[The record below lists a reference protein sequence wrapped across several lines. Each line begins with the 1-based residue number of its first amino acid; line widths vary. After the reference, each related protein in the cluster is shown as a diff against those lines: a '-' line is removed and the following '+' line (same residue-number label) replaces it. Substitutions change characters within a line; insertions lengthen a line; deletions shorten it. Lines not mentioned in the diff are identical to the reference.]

1 MNLTL
6 NQQFLNKLI
15 IVLVAGM
22 IITGVL
28 IGLKVAGVFG
38 SENKNA
44 LSGSSVE
51 ETGNTGTGH
60 DEQSAVSSRENVRG
74 VNASTTSSGESDEE
88 KEVTVTWVFKNE
100 TFTYSR
106 TVSNSTY
113 SVLERK
119 APAGSGSS
127 SNGTVPGERLGRYMV
142 TTGDDGLTQS
152 LAAYFLNES
161 QSRGWG
167 DYDTIENIV
176 TFMQHYN
183 SAGTFQNLPQASSYK
198 YPYMTFYDEAGSRD
212 DVTIFAGSILK
223 SMGYPVAL
231 LVYPRQYDRG
241 YFIYPYEGIAIRSNE
256 SVPGIK
262 YYSEEATY
270 VGTVSCEL
278 VPGQY
283 TVMNQASF
291 RPADGIFRGNTT
303 IYYLD
308 NRTVP
313 AGIAEYDIRTGTMAY
328 VKDFAPPADAVP
340 DHFVLTNASW
350 IDYEYFSYID
360 TADPANLPGTIPGA
374 LAKTTP
380 SLVSTLI
387 DDKNRIRIYRDD
399 RMTSNLQPSLR
410 SPAPLASGNA
420 TGTTV
425 SFTDAR
431 SITDELRIP
440 VASGDIDDVG
450 PQNEQAKDEYWHDV
464 WYDRSNWYYDQK
476 WYLDVLNYNVI
487 ENQYLYTR
495 EDEIFVAPATAWRIR
510 YSGVPTNPP
519 DQDVPDLST
528 FSDMRF
534 AVYKVDPAT
543 NTASLFDTFS
553 YGYETGQN
561 TIKYRNYYEP
571 GSFYIA
577 VFVRNCKADV
587 SIQMNGKNPNSA

>member
-28 IGLKVAGVFG
+28 VGLKVAGVFG
-38 SENKNA
+38 SESKNA
-44 LSGSSVE
+44 LSSTANNVTGNIGNGSDERSSV
-51 ETGNTGTGH
+51 NTRGINS
-60 DEQSAVSSRENVRG
+60 SASP
-74 VNASTTSSGESDEE
+74 SGESDE
-88 KEVTVTWVFKNE
+88 KKVVTVTWVFKNE
-100 TFTYSR
+100 TFIYSR

-113 SVLERK
+113 SVFKQK
-119 APAGSGSS
+119 AAIRNGSATS
-127 SNGTVPGERLGRYMV
+127 GTVPDERLQRYIV

-152 LAAYFLNES
+152 LATYFLNES

-167 DYDTIENIV
+167 DYDTIANLV

-183 SAGTFQNLPQASSYK
+183 SAGTFQNLPGSSSYK
-198 YPYMTFYDEAGSRD
+198 YPYMTFYDESGSRD
-212 DVTIFAGSILK
+212 DVTVFAGSVLEA
-223 SMGYPVAL
+223 MGYPVGL
-231 LVYPRQYDRG
+231 LVYPQQYDRG

-256 SVPGIK
+256 SVPGTK
-262 YYSEEATY
+262 YYSEKATY
-270 VGTVSCEL
+270 IGTVSCEP

-283 TVMNQASF
+283 SVKNMTAF

-313 AGIAEYDIRTGTMAY
+313 AGIAEYDIRTGTMGYA
-328 VKDFAPPADAVP
+328 KDFAPPTDAVP
-340 DHFVLTNASW
+340 DHFVLENVSY
-350 IDYEYFSYID
+350 IGYEYFSYID
-360 TADPANLPGTIPGA
+360 TADPKNLPGTIPGA
-374 LAKTTP
+374 LAKATP
-380 SLVSTLI
+380 SLVTTLI
-387 DDKNRIRIYRDD
+387 DDKNQIRIYRDD
-399 RMTSNLQPSLR
+399 RMTGDLQPSLR
-410 SPAPLASGNA
+410 SPAPLASGNSTKDRVNF
-420 TGTTV
+420 TG
-425 SFTDAR
+425 DQ
-431 SITDELRIP
+431 SITDALRIP
-440 VASGDIDDVG
+440 VASGDIDDVA

-464 WYDRSNWYYDQK
+464 WYDRSNWYYNQK

-495 EDEIFVAPATAWRIR
+495 QGEIFVAPATAWRIR
-510 YSGVPTNPP
+510 YRAIPTNPP
-519 DQDVPDLST
+519 DQDVPGLST

-534 AVYKVDPAT
+534 AVYKVDPTT
-543 NTASLFDTFS
+543 NTATLFDTFS

-561 TIKYRNYYEP
+561 TIKYRNYYQA

-587 SIQMNGKNPNSA
+587 SIQMNGKNPNTS